1 MRESG
6 RHAGPCLSLTRA
18 DSNKHHPR
26 QQSLLKERVCWCK
39 VKAGE
44 KQQIVALGRLPA
56 RRLPTLPVGEQIYS
70 TNKALLFLSKSSACG
85 SPRFQH
91 SQLVSG
97 MWNCSAMGLANPCRV
112 DLVYCE
118 ISANPSA
125 TCDSCAVLP
134 VKRPESERE
143 SCSDP
148 CLRCRS
154 QISNARRL
162 DGNQ

>member
-1 MRESG
+1 MFVQSQSWRE
-6 RHAGPCLSLTRA
+6 ATDCGPETGLR
-18 DSNKHHPR
+18 
-26 QQSLLKERVCWCK
+26 
-39 VKAGE
+39 
-44 KQQIVALGRLPA
+44 PA
-56 RRLPTLPVGEQIYS
+56 PCAEAEAPTLPVGEQIYS

-97 MWNCSAMGLANPCRV
+97 MCKCSAMGLANPCRV

-148 CLRCRS
+148 CLRCRA

>member
-1 MRESG
+1 MFVQSQSWRE
-6 RHAGPCLSLTRA
+6 ATDCGPETGLR
-18 DSNKHHPR
+18 
-26 QQSLLKERVCWCK
+26 
-39 VKAGE
+39 
-44 KQQIVALGRLPA
+44 PA
-56 RRLPTLPVGEQIYS
+56 PCAEAEAPTLPVGEQIYS

-97 MWNCSAMGLANPCRV
+97 MWKCSAMGLANPCRV

-134 VKRPESERE
+134 VKRPESQRE

-148 CLRCRS
+148 CLRCRA

>member
-1 MRESG
+1 MPVGIETCASRNG
-6 RHAGPCLSLTRA
+6 RANR
-18 DSNKHHPR
+18 PR
-26 QQSLLKERVCWCK
+26 QPSLLKEHVCWFK

-44 KQQIVALGRLPA
+44 KQQIVAQRLALGRLPA
-56 RRLPTLPVGEQIYS
+56 QRLPTLPVGEQIYS

-97 MWNCSAMGLANPCRV
+97 MCKCSAMGLANPCRV

-148 CLRCRS
+148 CLRCCT